1 MGERVN
7 LKSIWKS
14 NAPEKLIVFHASSL
28 EDEIRFYFNDEQYVV
43 ARDNKD
49 GTFSIKCEE
58 IQELENDKQ
67 DNESTLT
74 YIKKN
79 IKDKAF
85 LKFLAFT
92 IGISF
97 LIATLMSV
105 STIAIIVLID
115 NILIRL
121 LFINS
126 MWLFMQV
133 FLVVILECK
142 FTSQPLQSKHSAEH
156 MMVNFLEKNKR
167 LPKNMKEIKETS
179 RFCVDCG
186 SRKKIRESTENFITS
201 MFSAIIVFC
210 IEQLIFQNYQNEL
223 LLGII
228 FSFSYIGIYYGVWI
242 LIHKYNKLR
251 FIIKPIENM
260 LNNIVQYSNTT
271 KKVKNNDLQ
280 LAYYVAKHWLQIVY
294 PEFYSEDDNDIFN
307 ESERS

>member
-1 MGERVN
+1 MGERFN

-14 NAPEKLIVFHASSL
+14 NDPEELKVFYAGSL

-49 GTFSIKCEE
+49 GTFLIQCEAT
-58 IQELENDKQ
+58 QELENDEQ
-67 DNESTLT
+67 DNGSILT
-74 YIKKN
+74 YIKKD

-85 LKFLAFT
+85 LKFLAFV

-97 LIATLMSV
+97 LIFTLMFV
-105 STIAIIVLID
+105 STIAIIFLID

-126 MWLFMQV
+126 IFLFMQV
-133 FLVVILECK
+133 FLTVMLECK
-142 FTSQPLQSKHSAEH
+142 FTSQSLKSKHSAEH
-156 MMVNFLEKNKR
+156 MMANFLEKNKR

-186 SRKKIRESTENFITS
+186 SRKEIREPTENFIAG
-201 MFSAIIVFC
+201 MFSTIMVFGM
-210 IEQLIFQNYQNEL
+210 EQLIFKNYQNGL
-223 LLGII
+223 LLGFI
-228 FSFSYIGIYYGVWI
+228 FCIAIYYGVWV

-260 LNNIVQYSNTT
+260 LNNIVQCSNTT
-271 KKVKNNDLQ
+271 KKVKTNDLQ
-280 LAYYVAKHWLQIVY
+280 LAYYAAKYWLQIVY

-307 ESERS
+307 GSEKS